1 MSVIEEKLKTLPDSP
16 GVYIMYDED
25 GHVIYVGKAKN
36 LKRRVKQY
44 FFNGVKTEKV
54 MAMVDRVK
62 NFEYIIANSEI
73 DALSLEDNLI
83 KKHKPKYNI
92 LLKDDK
98 TYPYL
103 KINLKDDFPSLSIT
117 RKLKKDGAK
126 YFGPFMA
133 GINAGEI
140 MELVNLTYKLR
151 PCNTTVSLCKVKKE
165 CLNYHIGRC
174 FAPCAGKITR
184 EEYMQ
189 RVEDAVDF
197 LSGGSDDKPKEIL
210 TAEMLRHSEREEFES
225 ALACREKLKS
235 LEKLKLKRI
244 TNLSK
249 FIDADIIAVA
259 TNKIYTVFSLL
270 IIRSGRMLGAKT
282 FDEEDASL
290 SDGDAVSEFI
300 TRYYKNQVELP
311 SEIILSTEIENA
323 DILEKYFAEKF
334 SKTVTV
340 ITPKQGMRKQLVD
353 MALVNA
359 NEYLEKSVSKIK
371 HKSDMTVIACQKLQR
386 VLQLSHYPKRIECF
400 DISHISGVDKVGSMS
415 VLIDGEKATSEYRRF
430 KIKTVEGNNDF
441 ECLKEVLRRRLAK
454 LGTDEEGKF
463 PKPDLIVI
471 DGGKGQL
478 SSVKEVFDEFGVTD
492 IDLISLAEKEEEIYR
507 VGESLPVMLDKSD
520 YALRLLQRV
529 RDEAHRFAVTFNRS
543 LRGKRSLTSVLDEI
557 DGVGKVKKQAL
568 LDKFKDLSGIISA
581 TKEDLLTVDGI
592 GEAHANAIIE
602 KLKSEGLIK

>member
-16 GVYIMYDED
+16 GVYIMYDENN
-25 GHVIYVGKAKN
+25 HVIYVGKAKN

-54 MAMVDRVK
+54 MAMVNRVK

-98 TYPYL
+98 TYPYI
-103 KINLKDDFPSLSIT
+103 KINLKDDYPALSIT

-133 GINAGEI
+133 GINANEI
-140 MELVNLTYKLR
+140 IELVNLTYKLR
-151 PCNTTVSLCKVKKE
+151 PCNTAVSLCKVKKE

-174 FAPCAGKITR
+174 YAPCAGKITR

-189 RVEDAVDF
+189 RVYDAVDF

-249 FIDADIIAVA
+249 FIDADIIAVT

-300 TRYYKNQVELP
+300 ARYYKNQIELP

-323 DILEKYFAEKF
+323 SVLEKYFAEKF

-340 ITPKQGMRKQLVD
+340 LTPKQGMRKQLVD

-371 HKSDMTVIACQKLQR
+371 HKSDMTVIACQKLQS
-386 VLQLSHYPKRIECF
+386 VLQLSNYPKRIECF

-415 VLIDGEKATSEYRRF
+415 VAIDGEKATSEYRRF

-441 ECLKEVLRRRLAK
+441 ESLKEVLRRRLAK
-454 LGTDEEGKF
+454 LGTEEEVKF

-478 SSVKEVFDEFGVTD
+478 SSVKEVFDEFNITD
-492 IDLISLAEKEEEIYR
+492 IDLISLAEKEEEIYL
-507 VGESLPVMLDKSD
+507 VGQSLPIMLDKSD
-520 YALRLLQRV
+520 YTLRLLQRV

-543 LRGKRSLTSVLDEI
+543 LRGKRSLSSVLDDI
-557 DGVGKVKKQAL
+557 DGIGKVKKQAL

-581 TKEDLLTVDGI
+581 TKEDLMTVDGI
-592 GEAHANAIIE
+592 GETHANSITN